1 MMHPGLGWC
10 VIERAWRY
18 EAHLGA
24 TDLAPASGPVQCLA
38 RSSPDVEEHVTIPV
52 AMQKRPGCDYRT
64 WRLCRSRMPTYG
76 HGDTCC
82 PDTATEARRATSICV
97 HFSTSP
103 CTRAHRRSGQTPGH
117 RVVRTTLHRTPS
129 LQRRIETGER
139 LLHPRGHLG
148 IAPVSRMGSR
158 SFIRPRSPPSAW
170 ISAVSAG

>member
-117 RVVRTTLHRTPS
+117 RVVRTTLHGLFAEVRDLVRVSPRTA
-129 LQRRIETGER
+129 L
-139 LLHPRGHLG
+139 
-148 IAPVSRMGSR
+148 SR
-158 SFIRPRSPPSAW
+158 SDRRFGSLAARRKASA
-170 ISAVSAG
+170 SGAPAR